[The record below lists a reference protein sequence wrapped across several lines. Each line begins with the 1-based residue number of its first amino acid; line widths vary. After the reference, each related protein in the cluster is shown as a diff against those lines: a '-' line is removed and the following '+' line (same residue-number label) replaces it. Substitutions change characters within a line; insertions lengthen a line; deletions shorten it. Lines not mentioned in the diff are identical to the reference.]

1 MNIHRIILAV
11 LVAFGVAGA
20 SMSILQVGTA
30 EAQTPERI
38 NPEQVLG
45 AGDVRLY
52 NSLPPDIQSVI
63 KNEIVPQ
70 LLAEAR
76 SGPLRGITGEAYDAE
91 VRALVAFVVR
101 AEKES
106 QDALMRAMRSA
117 TPSVVGFMQIG
128 QPASYNT
135 KCTYTTSMGA
145 SGLVVYVAHVS
156 SCKAGMAQISASV
169 QLKGPGY
176 TSQWMHQRN
185 RDARSAR
192 AYTSH
197 GYQSGTCWQGW
208 GEGWATPRNSG
219 PVPGPAGGS
228 QQLSRCV

>member
-1 MNIHRIILAV
+1 MNIHKIVLAV
-11 LVAFGVAGA
+11 LVAFAVAGA

-30 EAQTPERI
+30 EAQAPERV

-45 AGDVRLY
+45 AGDIRLY

-70 LLAEAR
+70 LLADAR

-106 QDALMRAMRSA
+106 QDALTRAMRSA

-128 QPASYNT
+128 QPAST
-135 KCTYTTSMGA
+135 RCTYTTSMGA
-145 SGLVVYVAHVS
+145 SSLVVYVDHVS
-156 SCKAGMAQISASV
+156 SCGARMAQISASV
-169 QLKGPGY
+169 QLRGPGY
-176 TSQWMHQRN
+176 TSEWMHQRN
-185 RDARSAR
+185 RGARSAR

-197 GYQSGTCWQGW
+197 GYQSGTCWRGW
-208 GEGWATPRNSG
+208 GEGWATARNSG
-219 PVPGPAGGS
+219 PVPGPAAGS
-228 QQLSRCV
+228 QQSSRCV

>member
-1 MNIHRIILAV
+1 MNIHKIVLAV
-11 LVAFGVAGA
+11 LVAFAVAGA

-30 EAQTPERI
+30 DAQAPERV

-45 AGDVRLY
+45 AGDIRLY

-70 LLAEAR
+70 LLADAR

-135 KCTYTTSMGA
+135 ECTYTTSMGA
-145 SGLVVYVAHVS
+145 SDLVVYVAHVS
-156 SCKAGMAQISASV
+156 SCGARMAEINAGV
-169 QLKGPGY
+169 WLKGQGY
-176 TSQWMHQRN
+176 NKVVSQRN
-185 RDARSAR
+185 TNARSAR
-192 AYTSH
+192 AFAGH
-197 GYQSGTCWQGW
+197 GSQPGTCWQGW
-208 GEGWATPRNSG
+208 GSGSATPRNDG
-219 PVPGPAGGS
+219 PVPGPAVGS